1 MKTLPLITLGILVL
15 SIGCGKEF
23 QPLLEKARKDHLEGN
38 HIGAIDAI
46 KDGLPLW
53 DESDGKELKGEA
65 YQILGLSY
73 HRIRKFDKAIEA
85 YTQANNLSNNT
96 YQSAYNLG
104 LLYITSSQPK
114 LAAKAYSKALRMKKD
129 DPMALLG
136 LGNVY
141 FDLGE
146 YQTAI
151 LNYKRI
157 VETAPAVK
165 DAMENISLAKHKL
178 KLKYLR
184 NRNGKGKGR

>member
-1 MKTLPLITLGILVL
+1 MKTLPLIVLGLLAL
-15 SIGCGKEF
+15 SPGCGKEF
-23 QPLLEKARKDHLEGN
+23 QPLLEKARKAHKEGN
-38 HIGAIDAI
+38 HIVAIDAI

-53 DESDGKELKGEA
+53 DESDGKEQKGEA

-73 HRIRKFDKAIEA
+73 HRLRKFDDAIEA
-85 YTQANNLSNNT
+85 YTKANKLSNNT

-104 LLYITSSQPK
+104 LLHITSSQPK

-146 YQTAI
+146 YDKAI
-151 LNYKRI
+151 LNYQRI
-157 VETAPAVK
+157 VNTAPGVK
-165 DAMENISLAKHKL
+165 DAMENISLSKHKL
-178 KLKYLR
+178 RQRKLR
-184 NRNGKGKGR
+184 TRGRKGKRR